1 MLLSSRTIEKHMARR
16 IHAQEHSGPGRPPA
30 DRGARRS
37 LVLAIARKEFLHII
51 YDPRTLLIVFL
62 MPTIQ
67 LLMFGYAMNLEIQ
80 HVDMAV
86 LDLARTPG
94 SRALVQQFHGSRFFH
109 PFYFDGPVS
118 GVENLFKA
126 EKARLALVI
135 PHDFDKQLRVKTAV
149 SLQFIIDA
157 SDANAAAFVKNYCT
171 QVLIDYNQSRGVEI
185 PMPFEVR
192 SAVLFNPHL
201 KSSHF
206 FVPGLMAMILM
217 MISALLTSVAIT
229 REKETGTMEQI
240 LVSPIRPQQIVV
252 GKVLPYVTLA
262 FLDALLI
269 LLVGLVVFH
278 VPFRGSVALL
288 LLLTT
293 LYVFTALSLGL
304 MISTYARSQQVAMM
318 VAQTATILPTMMLS
332 GLIFPIASMPT
343 ALQYVT
349 YVVPARYYLLIVR
362 GVMLKGSGFSQLL
375 QPTVFLVAVAVI
387 MLTVSVRRFNMTLEK

>member
-1 MLLSSRTIEKHMARR
+1 MAEP
-16 IHAQEHSGPGRPPA
+16 IHTRKRAGADRSWS

-37 LVLAIARKEFLHII
+37 LVLAIARKEFLHVV

-62 MPTIQ
+62 MPVIQ
-67 LLMFGYAMNLEIQ
+67 LLMFGYAMNLEVQ

-86 LDLARTPG
+86 LDLARTPE
-94 SRALVQQFHGSRFFH
+94 SRALAQQFRGSRFFH
-109 PFYFDGPVS
+109 PFYFDGGVS
-118 GVENLFKA
+118 GVEGLFKA
-126 EKARLALVI
+126 EKARLALII
-135 PHDFDKQLRVKTAV
+135 PPDFDRQLRTRTTIP
-149 SLQFIIDA
+149 LQFVIDA

-171 QVLIDYNQSRGVEI
+171 QVLADYNQSRGVEL
-185 PMPFEVR
+185 PVPFEVR

-240 LVSPIRPQQIVV
+240 LVSPVRPWQIIV
-252 GKVLPYVTLA
+252 GKVLPYITLA
-262 FLDALLI
+262 LTDALLV

-318 VAQTATILPTMMLS
+318 VAQVATVLPTMMLS
-332 GLIFPIASMPT
+332 GLIFPIASMPK
-343 ALQYVT
+343 ALQAVT
-349 YVVPARYYLLIVR
+349 YFVPARYYLLIVR
-362 GVMLKGSGFSQLL
+362 GVMLKGSGISQLVE
-375 QPTVFLVAVAVI
+375 PTAFLAAVAVI
-387 MLTVSVRRFNMTLEK
+387 LLTVSVRRFSMNLER

>member
-1 MLLSSRTIEKHMARR
+1 MSVPIQPRERVGAERSRA
-16 IHAQEHSGPGRPPA
+16 G
-30 DRGARRS
+30 RGAGRS
-37 LVLAIARKEFLHII
+37 LVLAIARKEFLHVV

-62 MPTIQ
+62 MPVIQ
-67 LLMFGYAMNLEIQ
+67 LLMFGYAMNLEVQ

-86 LDLARTPG
+86 LDLARTPE
-94 SRALVQQFHGSRFFH
+94 SRALVQQFRGSRFFH

-118 GVENLFKA
+118 GIENLFKE
-126 EKARLALVI
+126 EKARLALII
-135 PHDFDKQLRVKTAV
+135 PPDFDRQLRTRTTVP
-149 SLQFIIDA
+149 LQFVIDA

-171 QVLIDYNQSRGVEI
+171 QVLADYNQSRGVEL
-185 PMPFEVR
+185 PVPFEVR

-201 KSSHF
+201 TSSHF

-240 LVSPIRPQQIVV
+240 LVSPIRPLQIVV
-252 GKVLPYVTLA
+252 GKVLPYITLA
-262 FLDALLI
+262 FTDALLI

-318 VAQTATILPTMMLS
+318 VAQVATILPTMMLS
-332 GLIFPIASMPT
+332 GLIFPIASMPKV
-343 ALQYVT
+343 LQAVT
-349 YVVPARYYLLIVR
+349 YFVPARYYLLIVR
-362 GVMLKGSGFSQLL
+362 GVMLKGSGASQLVE
-375 QPTVFLVAVAVI
+375 PTVFLAGVAVI
-387 MLTVSVRRFNMTLEK
+387 LLTVSVRRFSMNLER

>member
-1 MLLSSRTIEKHMARR
+1 MA
-16 IHAQEHSGPGRPPA
+16 EHVQPGQRAGDGRPPA
-30 DRGARRS
+30 GRGVGGG
-37 LVLAIARKEFLHII
+37 LILAVARKEFLHVV

-62 MPTIQ
+62 MPVIQ
-67 LLMFGYAMNLEIQ
+67 LLMFGYAMNLEVQ

-86 LDLARTPG
+86 LDLARTSE
-94 SRALVQQFHGSRFFH
+94 SRALVQQFTGSRFFH
-109 PFYFDGPVS
+109 PFYFDGPAS
-118 GVENLFKA
+118 GIEGLFKA

-135 PHDFDKQLRVKTAV
+135 PSDFDRQLHGKAV
-149 SLQFIIDA
+149 IPLQFVIDA

-171 QVLIDYNQSRGVEI
+171 QVLADYNQSRGVEL
-185 PMPFEVR
+185 PVPFEVR

-252 GKVLPYVTLA
+252 GKVIPYVTLA

-278 VPFRGSVALL
+278 VPFMGSVALF
-288 LLLTT
+288 LLLTI

-304 MISTYARSQQVAMM
+304 MISTFARSQQVAMM
-318 VAQTATILPTMMLS
+318 VAQVATILPTMMLS
-332 GLIFPIASMPT
+332 GLIFPIASMPK
-343 ALQYVT
+343 ALQAVT
-349 YVVPARYYLLIVR
+349 YLVPARYYLLIVR
-362 GVMLKGSGFSQLL
+362 GVMLKGSRASQLVE
-375 QPTVFLVAVAVI
+375 PTAFLAVVAVVL
-387 MLTVSVRRFNMTLEK
+387 LTLSVRRFSMNLER

>member
-1 MLLSSRTIEKHMARR
+1 MTKHIQSQGQAGPVRR
-16 IHAQEHSGPGRPPA
+16 SA
-30 DRGARRS
+30 DRGAGRS
-37 LVLAIARKEFLHII
+37 LILAIARKEFLHIV

-67 LLMFGYAMNLEIQ
+67 LLMFGYAMNLEVQ

-86 LDLARTPG
+86 LDLARTRE
-94 SRALVQQFHGSRFFH
+94 SRALAQQFSGSRFFH

-118 GVENLFKA
+118 GVEGLFKA
-126 EKARLALVI
+126 EKARVALII
-135 PHDFDKQLRVKTAV
+135 PPDFDRQLRTRTAIP
-149 SLQFIIDA
+149 LQFVIDA

-171 QVLIDYNQSRGVEI
+171 QVLVDYNQSRGVEL
-185 PMPFEVR
+185 PVPFEVR
-192 SAVLFNPHL
+192 SAVLFNPNL

-229 REKETGTMEQI
+229 KEKETGTMEQI
-240 LVSPIRPQQIVV
+240 LVSPIRPREIVV
-252 GKVLPYVTLA
+252 GKVIPYITLA

-269 LLVGLVVFH
+269 LLVGVVVFH

-293 LYVFTALSLGL
+293 LYVLTALSLGL

-318 VAQTATILPTMMLS
+318 VAQVATILPTMMLS

-343 ALQYVT
+343 ALQAVT
-349 YVVPARYYLLIVR
+349 YLVPARYYLLIVR
-362 GVMLKGSGFSQLL
+362 GVMLKGSGVSQLL
-375 QPTVFLVAVAVI
+375 EPAVFLAAVAI
-387 MLTVSVRRFNMTLEK
+387 ILLTVSVRRFSMNLER